1 MDWLH
6 NLQGPVQT
14 TNVVIDVQLLS
25 CDCSPPG
32 FPALT
37 NVEFF
42 VRKTVK
48 NFKTVTTEPSANSR
62 SLLNSKFCLTTPK
75 KLTVTQVHTEL
86 ALY

>member
-1 MDWLH
+1 M
-6 NLQGPVQT
+6 QT
-14 TNVVIDVQLLS
+14 TNVVIIVQLLS
-25 CDCSPPG
+25 CDCSTPG

-48 NFKTVTTEPSANSR
+48 NFKTVTTEPSKNNR
-62 SLLNSKFCLTTPK
+62 TLLNSKFCLATPK
-75 KLTVTQVHTEL
+75 KLTVTQVHREP